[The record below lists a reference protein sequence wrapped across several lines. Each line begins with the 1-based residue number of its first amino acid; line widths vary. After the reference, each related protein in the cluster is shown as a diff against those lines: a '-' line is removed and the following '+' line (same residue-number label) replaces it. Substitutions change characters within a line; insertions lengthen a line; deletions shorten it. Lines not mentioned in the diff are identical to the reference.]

1 MNHRQQG
8 LARRREELVGRSTT
22 QRAALVA
29 TAAPLL
35 RKAEA
40 LDRTVQ
46 RVRRYPVVTALGA
59 AAVMML
65 GSRKIFEIAARAFTL
80 YALLRR

>member
-1 MNHRQQG
+1 MDRHQRS
-8 LARRREELVGRSTT
+8 LVARREELVGRSTT
-22 QRAALVA
+22 QRAALIQ

-40 LDRTVQ
+40 LDRNVQ

-59 AAVMML
+59 AAVMLL

>member
-1 MNHRQQG
+1 MDRHQQS
-8 LARRREELVGRSTT
+8 LAARREELVGRSAA
-22 QRAALVA
+22 QRAALIA

-35 RKAEA
+35 SKAEA
-40 LDRTVQ
+40 LDRTLQ
-46 RVRRYPVVTALGA
+46 RVRRYPIVTALGA
-59 AAVMML
+59 LAVVML

>member
-1 MNHRQQG
+1 MDRHQRS
-8 LARRREELVGRSTT
+8 LAARREELVGRSAA
-22 QRAALVA
+22 QRAVLIES
-29 TAAPLL
+29 AAPLL

-46 RVRRYPVVTALGA
+46 RVRRYPIVTALGA
-59 AAVMML
+59 LAVVML